1 MDSKKKTWDS
11 PPFSSKKS
19 SITKNKGH
27 IIYFSQQSLQYEH
40 KTESQSSQVT
50 GLAVALDNKFMFL
63 AQIEAA
69 ELGLVVH
76 TLEQTGLVTLESV

>member
-1 MDSKKKTWDS
+1 MFKEKIKKR
-11 PPFSSKKS
+11 
-19 SITKNKGH
+19 H
-27 IIYFSQQSLQYEH
+27 IIYFSQHSLQHEH

-76 TLEQTGLVTLESV
+76 TLEQTGLVTLERV